1 MHLKKTKKTPRMIRM
16 IALMLSLVL
25 VFFTMTGMALAEE
38 GTDVPDAAPDSTL
51 EIVEAEL
58 ELEPVPTEEP
68 PAETPGAE
76 ETPEPAPEPEEPSI
90 PPEPTDTPAPAL
102 EPDYALD
109 AEIPSGW
116 HNAPVTI
123 TVRLIDKNNTGWVKI
138 EVAFSNDDGA
148 DRFDVTEEWNEYGYL
163 ERTMLDNGTVYF
175 FVTDPMGIE
184 HELPLDVYCMD
195 FEAPVLRA
203 GINGTLLRV
212 EASDTLSGIAAVFV
226 NDELYTTLDN
236 GVLNIHI
243 GGMTEDK
250 YMYVQAL
257 DNAGNRTDYL
267 VLANPCYE
275 KPTPAPTPTP
285 SPTPSTDENKKHD
298 AHCPAGCDCRK
309 NGPSSSSSG
318 NSSGGGSTPSG
329 SGGGSKSAGSSAQA
343 PASSETPAPTTE
355 PITKE
360 DGTSFTQNGN
370 SVTRDLLYDKYSNK
384 QFITVETRNGET
396 FYLVIDYDK
405 QLDEDGERYE
415 TYFLNLV
422 DEADLLAL
430 VEGDKQTPVCTCT
443 TKCEAGAVNTSCE
456 VCKTNMTECTGK
468 EKLVEKVPDT
478 PPEPE
483 VEPEPE
489 KKSSG
494 GTVALLLLLLLGGG
508 GALYWFKFRKK
519 KPDAKGPVDL
529 DDYDYGEEDYGEEYE
544 TEPDEAETTDT
555 TQDAE

>member
-1 MHLKKTKKTPRMIRM
+1 MHLKKTKKLPRMIRM

-25 VFFTMTGMALAEE
+25 VFFTMTGMAIAEE
-38 GTDVPDAAPDSTL
+38 GTDVTDTAPDSTL
-51 EIVEAEL
+51 EIAEAEL
-58 ELEPVPTEEP
+58 EVEPEPTEEP

-76 ETPEPAPEPEEPSI
+76 ESPEPTPEPEEPSI
-90 PPEPTDTPAPAL
+90 PPEPADAPAL

-123 TVRLIDKNNTGWVKI
+123 TVRLLDKNNTGWVKI
-138 EVAFSNDDGA
+138 EAAFEDSDSA
-148 DRFDVTEEWNEYGYL
+148 ERFDVTEEWNEYGYF
-163 ERTMLDNGTVYF
+163 EHTMPDNGTVFF
-175 FVTDPMGIE
+175 FVTDPLGVE

-212 EASDTLSGIAAVFV
+212 EASDALSGIAAVFV

-236 GVLNIHI
+236 GELNIRI
-243 GGMTEDK
+243 DNLTDDA
-250 YMYVQAL
+250 YLYIDVL
-257 DNAGNRTDYL
+257 DNAGNWTDYV
-267 VLANPCYE
+267 VLANPFYEE
-275 KPTPAPTPTP
+275 KPEPTPTP
-285 SPTPSTDENKKHD
+285 DTGNDQHDE
-298 AHCPAGCDCRK
+298 HCPADCDCRK
-309 NGPSSSSSG
+309 NNTSG
-318 NSSGGGSTPSG
+318 SGSGSSSGGGG
-329 SGGGSKSAGSSAQA
+329 SGTASGTGGSKNAGSSAQTS
-343 PASSETPAPTTE
+343 ASSETPAPTTE

-360 DGTSFTQNGN
+360 NGTGFTQNGN

-384 QFITVETRNGET
+384 QFITIETRNGET

-405 QLDEDGERYE
+405 PLDEDEERYE

-430 VEGDKQTPVCTCT
+430 VEGDKQMPVCSCT
-443 TKCEAGAVNTSCE
+443 TKCETGGVNTSCE

-468 EKLVEKVPDT
+468 EKVVEKVPEVT
-478 PPEPE
+478 PEPE
-483 VEPEPE
+483 IEPEPE

-494 GTVALLLLLLLGGG
+494 GAVALLLLLLLGGG
-508 GALYWFKFRKK
+508 GVLYWFKFRKK

-529 DDYDYGEEDYGEEYE
+529 DDYDYGEDEDDADYE
-544 TEPDEAETTDT
+544 TEPDEPESTG
-555 TQDAE
+555 DAEQEDAE

>member
-1 MHLKKTKKTPRMIRM
+1 MHLKKTKKTPRVMRM

-38 GTDVPDAAPDSTL
+38 GAEVPDAAPDSTL

-58 ELEPVPTEEP
+58 EVEPEPTEEP
-68 PAETPGAE
+68 PAETPSAE
-76 ETPEPAPEPEEPSI
+76 ETPEPTPEPEEPPI
-90 PPEPTDTPAPAL
+90 PPEPTDAPAL

-116 HNAPVTI
+116 HNTPVTI
-123 TVRLIDKNNTGWVKI
+123 TVRLLDKNNTGWIKI
-138 EVAFSNDDGA
+138 ETAFSNEDGA
-148 DRFDVTEEWNEYGYL
+148 ERFGVTEEWNEYGYL
-163 ERTMLDNGTVYF
+163 ERTMPDNGTVYF
-175 FVTDPMGIE
+175 FVTDPLGVE

-203 GINGTLLRV
+203 GINGTNLRV
-212 EASDTLSGIAAVFV
+212 EASDALSGVAAVFV

-236 GVLNIHI
+236 GELNVRIDNLTDDAYLYI
-243 GGMTEDK
+243 D
-250 YMYVQAL
+250 AL
-257 DNAGNRTDYL
+257 DNAGNWTDYV
-267 VLANPCYE
+267 VLANPFYE
-275 KPTPAPTPTP
+275 EEPEPTPTP
-285 SPTPSTDENKKHD
+285 DTGDDEHD
-298 AHCPAGCDCRK
+298 EHCPADCDCRK
-309 NGPSSSSSG
+309 NNTSG
-318 NSSGGGSTPSG
+318 SGSGSSSGGGSGGTASG
-329 SGGGSKSAGSSAQA
+329 NGGSKNAGSSAQA

-360 DGTSFTQNGN
+360 DGTGFTQNGN

-384 QFITVETRNGET
+384 QFITIETRNGET

-405 QLDEDGERYE
+405 PLDEDGEHYE

-430 VEGDKQTPVCTCT
+430 VEGDKQTPVCSCT
-443 TKCEAGAVNTSCE
+443 TKCEAGAANTSCE

-468 EKLVEKVPDT
+468 EKVVEKVPEVT
-478 PPEPE
+478 PEP
-483 VEPEPE
+483 EPEPE

-494 GTVALLLLLLLGGG
+494 GAVVLLLLLLLGGG
-508 GALYWFKFRKK
+508 FALYWFKFRKK

-529 DDYDYGEEDYGEEYE
+529 DDYDYGEDEDDTGYE
-544 TEPDEAETTDT
+544 TEPDEPESTG
-555 TQDAE
+555 DAEQEDAE

>member
-90 PPEPTDTPAPAL
+90 PPEPTDTPTPAL

-329 SGGGSKSAGSSAQA
+329 SGGGSKSAGSSAQT
-343 PASSETPAPTTE
+343 PTSSETPAPTTE

-360 DGTSFTQNGN
+360 DGTGFTQNGN

-405 QLDEDGERYE
+405 PLDEDGERYE

-430 VEGDKQTPVCTCT
+430 VEGDKQTPVCSCT

-468 EKLVEKVPDT
+468 EKVVEKVRDT
-478 PPEPE
+478 TPEPE
-483 VEPEPE
+483 IEPEPE
-489 KKSSG
+489 KKSSSG
-494 GTVALLLLLLLGGG
+494 AVVLLLLLLLGGG
-508 GALYWFKFRKK
+508 GALYWFKLRKK

-529 DDYDYGEEDYGEEYE
+529 DDYDYGEEDDGEEYE
-544 TEPDEAETTDT
+544 TEPDEAKSSDAA
-555 TQDAE
+555 QDEE

>member
-405 QLDEDGERYE
+405 PLDEDGERYE
-415 TYFLNLV
+415 TYFLNPV